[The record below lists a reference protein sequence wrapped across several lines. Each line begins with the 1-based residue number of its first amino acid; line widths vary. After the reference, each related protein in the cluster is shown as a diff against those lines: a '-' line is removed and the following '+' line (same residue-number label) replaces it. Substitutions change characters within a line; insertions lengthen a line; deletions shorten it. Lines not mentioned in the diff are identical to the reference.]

1 MILSLHPGFL
11 FYTHDFEFTPWF
23 FVLHPWFWVYTHDFE
38 FTPRFFV
45 LHPGF
50 LITPRFNVLHPGFWV
65 YTQVFWFTPMIL
77 SLHPGFLFY
86 AQDFQ
91 FTPGYTL
98 VFQFT
103 PIYFKSGCKFTHFT
117 LTNCFFQFL
126 QLKGQKEVRT
136 NGAIYPLKKP
146 GNKEKRRGKDALYT
160 LTLGVEPHGNV

>member
-1 MILSLHPGFL
+1 
-11 FYTHDFEFTPWF
+11 
-23 FVLHPWFWVYTHDFE
+23 
-38 FTPRFFV
+38 
-45 LHPGF
+45 
-50 LITPRFNVLHPGFWV
+50 
-65 YTQVFWFTPMIL
+65 MIL

-91 FTPGYTL
+91 FTPVYTL

-126 QLKGQKEVRT
+126 QLKGRKEVGT
-136 NGAIYPLKKP
+136 NGAVFPGKKP
-146 GNKEKRRGKDALYT
+146 GNSERRREKAVLYT

>member
-1 MILSLHPGFL
+1 MIFSLHPGFL
-11 FYTHDFEFTPWF
+11 FYTHDFE
-23 FVLHPWFWVYTHDFE
+23 
-38 FTPRFFV
+38 
-45 LHPGF
+45 
-50 LITPRFNVLHPGFWV
+50 
-65 YTQVFWFTPMIL
+65 FTPMIL

-91 FTPGYTL
+91 FTPVYTL

-126 QLKGQKEVRT
+126 QLKGRKEVRT
-136 NGAIYPLKKP
+136 NGAVYPLKKP
-146 GNKEKRRGKDALYT
+146 GNGEKRRGKAALYT